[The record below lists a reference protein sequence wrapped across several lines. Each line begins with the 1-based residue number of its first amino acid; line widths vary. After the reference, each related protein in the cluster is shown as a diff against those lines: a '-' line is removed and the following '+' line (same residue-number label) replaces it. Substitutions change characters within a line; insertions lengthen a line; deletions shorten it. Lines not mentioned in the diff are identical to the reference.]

1 MQKQQVSMPKTRD
14 GVVCQGV
21 RPRKSFQV
29 GLRSFE
35 QLGFRVWVIR
45 GFYQVFSNCS
55 IYTIIIIRIIIR
67 IIIMIIRIK
76 IIRIIIMIPIII
88 RIIIIL

>member
-1 MQKQQVSMPKTRD
+1 MPKTRD

-55 IYTIIIIRIIIR
+55 IYTIIIIRIIT
-67 IIIMIIRIK
+67 MIIRIK
-76 IIRIIIMIPIII
+76 IIRIIIMVPIIII

>member
-1 MQKQQVSMPKTRD
+1 MPKTRD

-55 IYTIIIIRIIIR
+55 IYTIIIIRIII
-67 IIIMIIRIK
+67 MIIRIK
-76 IIRIIIMIPIII
+76 IIRIIIMIPIIVI